1 MEKIKF
7 KNCEEVEYEL
17 NWQSPPEPYNAE
29 GLCDSPESENPQIL
43 IDPNLKNNRK
53 LSVIIEEITH
63 AFFWDI
69 PEYKVRKFAPRL
81 AKIIKKSGWDR

>member
-17 NWQSPPEPYNAE
+17 NWQSPPESYNAE
-29 GLCDSPESENPQIL
+29 GLCDSPDTKNPQIL

-81 AKIIKKSGWDR
+81 ARIIKKSS

>member
-17 NWQSPPEPYNAE
+17 NWQSPPKSYNAE
-29 GLCDSPESENPQIL
+29 GLCDSPDSENPQIL
-43 IDPNLKNNRK
+43 IDQNLKNNRK

-63 AFFWDI
+63 AFFWNI

-81 AKIIKKSGWDR
+81 AKIIKKSGWSK

>member
-17 NWQSPPEPYNAE
+17 NWQSPPESYNAE
-29 GLCDSPESENPQIL
+29 GLCDSPDTKNPQIL

-81 AKIIKKSGWDR
+81 ARIIKKSGWNI